1 MPVSEEKKTIT
12 KISFVSDDILSL
24 TIPKSFCSDTQ
35 SLGQAI
41 QKTRRESS
49 LLETIAEV
57 VEIQSRILSRMRDL
71 ATQTSNGIVDNI
83 ERGKTIRSYFLELQE
98 LQEELSKTQNL
109 LIRSVKTLNVTM
121 ENLSAANSTS
131 RERNFTEKVAFL
143 TKNQVHSIAHTAKK
157 EYTKRNAS

>member
-1 MPVSEEKKTIT
+1 MNAIKARMPVSEEKKTIT

-71 ATQTSNGIVDNI
+71 ATQTSNGIVDHI
-83 ERGKTIRSYFLELQE
+83 ERGKTIRSYFLEF
-98 LQEELSKTQNL
+98 QEELSKTQNL

-157 EYTKRNAS
+157 E